1 MTTPAPFGQ
10 PVIDV
15 FKRHKINGGGD
26 TISQDI
32 FTLQMTAANS
42 PDLAR
47 PSSAHVDGVN
57 VGFADGA
64 TRFVAVSIDY
74 RVYQAIMTPRGKSSN
89 VPWPEFVLT
98 DQLGE

>member
-1 MTTPAPFGQ
+1 LGSTVTIGG
-10 PVIDV
+10 V
-15 FKRHKINGGGD
+15 FQKHKINGGGAD
-26 TISQDI
+26 VTQDI
-32 FTLQMTAANS
+32 FTLEMTPTNA

-74 RVYQAIMTPRGKSSN
+74 RVYQAIMTPRGKSSD